1 MNKISQNT
9 PEANWPRSNGMTVP
23 DGYFEDFANRM
34 MAQIP
39 AESMRPQPVVVKRSF
54 WQIIRP
60 YTYMAAMFAG
70 IWLMM
75 QVFAMIG
82 NASKSA
88 VESTQASSLYA
99 EVVNQNTISY
109 INDYVS
115 MSDYDLYDD
124 LYESGFELNN

>member
-39 AESMRPQPVVVKRSF
+39 AESERPQSVAVKRSF

-60 YTYMAAMFAG
+60 YAYMAAMFAG

-75 QVFAMIG
+75 QVFAMMG

-99 EVVNQNTISY
+99 EVVNQNTLSY